1 MLPLRDIL
9 STERTKAFRF
19 GHHGLTI
26 IISGH
31 EELFFEFN
39 SEARRETCVKLL
51 ERQMNDVQ
59 QRLASGESP
68 QVSQGKQEA
77 LILEDSSGYDDLE
90 ARHPESESL
99 PTVMF
104 TSTSSTFLSFKPP
117 QPLKFTC
124 LTIGSRGDV
133 QPYIALGKGLKADGH
148 QVKIATHPEYKDWIE
163 GVSGGSSGVSQPYP
177 DLIVVAAAW
186 DRVFV
191 CGWRPSGTHAYLCR
205 ERNVYRSVP
214 QRRATQG
221 KGNPLFVSLRR
232 TISQRRSSE
241 DG

>member
-1 MLPLRDIL
+1 MMLPLRDIL

-19 GHHGLTI
+19 GHHGLII

-39 SEARRETCVKLL
+39 SEARRETCVELL

-59 QRLASGESP
+59 QRLATGESP

-77 LILEDSSGYDDLE
+77 LILEELDSSGYDDLE
-90 ARHPESESL
+90 ARPESESL

-163 GVSGGSSGVSQPYP
+163 GVSDESSGV
-177 DLIVVAAAW
+177 W
-186 DRVFV
+186 
-191 CGWRPSGTHAYLCR
+191 
-205 ERNVYRSVP
+205 
-214 QRRATQG
+214 
-221 KGNPLFVSLRR
+221 
-232 TISQRRSSE
+232 
-241 DG
+241 